1 MSLCFHEIIILDVA
15 LFTTVFSV
23 DFCTV
28 LADQFGNF
36 YLHICMLLF
45 FWFFEKEAVSKFANA
60 KVINL
65 CVVD

>member
-1 MSLCFHEIIILDVA
+1 MNISFHDIIILDVA

-45 FWFFEKEAVSKFANA
+45 FGSSKKRQFPNSQ
-60 KVINL
+60 KQK
-65 CVVD
+65 